1 MRIFVVLICSLALV
15 SVAYGAQQ
23 EENKQKKK
31 QAQTVQHAPPSTTGH
46 ATGAGA
52 GPKKTSMG
60 AYEGK
65 KGQTST
71 RTYEGQTGKAAKGGK
86 VTGAGKLTGSGAGKK
101 GGSVGGVTRL
111 GLSPSQEDQLGA

>member
-1 MRIFVVLICSLALV
+1 MRIFVVLICSLGLV

-31 QAQTVQHAPPSTTGH
+31 QPQAGQHAAAPGGGPQKAKGH
-46 ATGAGA
+46 RATFGQPASFTPTVSGGSAAGAGA
-52 GPKKTSMG
+52 GSKKTSMG

-86 VTGAGKLTGSGAGKK
+86 VTGAGKLT
-101 GGSVGGVTRL
+101 
-111 GLSPSQEDQLGA
+111 